1 MYVGA
6 VTSTPVSKGEVGMD
20 TRLHSPIVSDEVRR
34 LTVRGSRIPKRPG
47 NGGFGPYFRHPRAE
61 LVSQSLTLSFVD
73 RKRLGHRGVAE
84 IRAKKRIGS
93 GGALCS

>member
-20 TRLHSPIVSDEVRR
+20 TRLHGPIVSDEVGR

-73 RKRLGHRGVAE
+73 GKRLGHKAVAE
-84 IRAKKRIGS
+84 IRARKGNGS
-93 GGALCS
+93 GGAQCN